1 MQNAARMRQFAVHCT
16 VDRNRGRVQAIIF
29 VINIICVDPQQ
40 ITGSHFR
47 KMHPERIHQELPS
60 IVRDRKTD
68 VVGDALMQADA
79 CEPTERCGQ
88 FNPGL
93 HLEIGRIQ

>member
-1 MQNAARMRQFAVHCT
+1 
-16 VDRNRGRVQAIIF
+16 
-29 VINIICVDPQQ
+29 
-40 ITGSHFR
+40 
-47 KMHPERIHQELPS
+47 MHPERIHQELPS